1 MKKKWLEL
9 IIEVSETLAEEASA
23 RILEAGATA
32 VEEREGAA
40 GASVLITH
48 IALKDGATKKLRAI
62 EALLATLGVGKSAI
76 TLRNIEDQD
85 WVARS
90 RGHFQGK
97 AYGEKLW
104 VRPPWDESET
114 PRGRVELLIEPG
126 LAFGTG
132 RHPSTHLAL
141 LAIERRCTLEPPE
154 HMVDLG
160 SGSGIL
166 GVAALLFGA
175 KRVTAF
181 DLDPVAVAET
191 LALAKRNGVVDRM
204 TTRNTTLA
212 PTALEDW
219 WGRVDFIAA
228 NIFLDA
234 LKELAPLIHGALAP
248 GGRAVL
254 SGIGYEGA
262 EALAR
267 IYEEAGFS
275 IEHTNRIEEW
285 ASIEVV
291 KP

>member
-1 MKKKWLEL
+1 MTKKWLEL
-9 IIEVSETLAEEASA
+9 IIEVSETLAEETSV
-23 RILEAGATA
+23 RILEAGASA
-32 VEEREGAA
+32 VEEREGAG

-48 IALKDGATKKLRAI
+48 IAQEDGATRKLRAM
-62 EALLATLGVGKSAI
+62 EALLANLGVGKSAV

-85 WVARS
+85 WVAQS
-90 RGHFQGK
+90 RGHFQGE

-104 VRPPWDESET
+104 VKPPWDEGET
-114 PRGRVELLIEPG
+114 PQGRVELLIEPG

-141 LAIERRCTLEPPE
+141 LAIERRCALKPPE
-154 HMVDLG
+154 RMVDLG
-160 SGSGIL
+160 CGSGIL

-175 KRVTAF
+175 RRVTAL

-191 LALAKRNGVVDRM
+191 IALAERNVVGDRM
-204 TTRNTTLA
+204 TALGTTLA
-212 PTALEDW
+212 QATLEAW
-219 WGRVDFIAA
+219 WSRVDFITA

-234 LKELAPLIHGALAP
+234 LTELAPLIHGALAP

-262 EALAR
+262 DTLAR
-267 IYEEAGFS
+267 IYRETGFTV
-275 IEHTNRIEEW
+275 EKTNQIEEW
-285 ASIEVV
+285 ASVEVV

>member
-9 IIEVSETLAEEASA
+9 IIEVREELAEDAAA
-23 RILEAGATA
+23 RMFEAGASA

-40 GASVLITH
+40 DASVLITH
-48 IALKDGATKKLRAI
+48 IALEDGATRKLRAI
-62 EALLATLGVGKSAI
+62 EALLAAMGVGKSAI

-90 RGHFQGK
+90 RGHFKGE
-97 AYGEKLW
+97 AYGERLW
-104 VRPPWDESET
+104 VKPPWDEGET
-114 PRGRVELLIEPG
+114 PEGRIELVLEPG

-141 LAIERRCTLEPPE
+141 LAIERRCALNPPE
-154 HMVDLG
+154 RMLDLG
-160 SGSGIL
+160 CGSGIL
-166 GVAALLFGA
+166 GVAALLYGA
-175 KRVTAF
+175 RRVTAL
-181 DLDPVAVAET
+181 DLDPAATQET
-191 LALAKRNGVVDRM
+191 TALAKRNGVGDRM
-204 TTRNTTLA
+204 TALGTTLT
-212 PTALEDW
+212 PNALNDW

-234 LKELAPLIHGALAP
+234 LRELAAPIHGALAP

-262 EALAR
+262 DTLAR
-267 IYEEAGFS
+267 IYQEAGFRV
-275 IEHTNRIEEW
+275 EGTNRIEEW
-285 ASIEVV
+285 ASVEVV

>member
-9 IIEVSETLAEEASA
+9 IIEVSETLAEDASA
-23 RILEAGATA
+23 QILAAGASA

-48 IALKDGATKKLRAI
+48 IAFEDGATKKLRAI
-62 EALLATLGVGKSAI
+62 ESLLATMGVEKSAI
-76 TLRNIEDQD
+76 TLKNIEDQD
-85 WVARS
+85 WVAQS
-90 RGHFQGK
+90 RGHFKGE

-104 VRPPWDESET
+104 VKPPWDNNEIPE
-114 PRGRVELLIEPG
+114 GRVELILEPG

-141 LAIERRCTLEPPE
+141 LAIERRCARKPPE
-154 HMVDLG
+154 RMVDLG
-160 SGSGIL
+160 CGSGIL
-166 GVAALLFGA
+166 GVAALLLGA
-175 KRVTAF
+175 RRVTAF
-181 DLDPVAVAET
+181 DLDPKAVEET
-191 LALAKRNGVVDRM
+191 IALAKRNGVGNRI
-204 TTRNTTLA
+204 TALGTTLS
-212 PTALEDW
+212 PGALENW

-234 LKELAPLIHGALAP
+234 LRELAPLIHGALAP
-248 GGRAVL
+248 KGQGVL

-262 EALAR
+262 EALAC

-275 IEHTNRIEEW
+275 IEHTNQIEEW
-285 ASIEVV
+285 ASIEVI

>member
-9 IIEVSETLAEEASA
+9 IIEVSETLAEDAAA
-23 RILEAGATA
+23 RMFEAGASA

-48 IALKDGATKKLRAI
+48 IALEDGATRKLRAV
-62 EALLATLGVGKSAI
+62 EALLAGMGVGKSAI

-85 WVARS
+85 WVAQS
-90 RGHFQGK
+90 RGHFKGE
-97 AYGEKLW
+97 AYGERLW

-114 PRGRVELLIEPG
+114 PPGRIELVLEPG

-132 RHPSTHLAL
+132 RHPSTRMAL
-141 LAIERRCTLEPPE
+141 LAVEEQCARKPPE
-154 HMVDLG
+154 RMVDLG

-166 GVAALLFGA
+166 GIAALLFGA
-175 KRVTAF
+175 RRVTAF
-181 DLDPVAVAET
+181 DLDPAAIQET
-191 LALAKRNGVVDRM
+191 IALAERNGVGERM
-204 TTRNTTLA
+204 TALGTTLA
-212 PTALEDW
+212 SPALGEW

-234 LKELAPLIHGALAP
+234 LTELAAPIHGALAT

-262 EALAR
+262 DTLAR
-267 IYEEAGFS
+267 IYEEAGFRV
-275 IEHTNRIEEW
+275 EGTNRIEEW
-285 ASIEVV
+285 ASVEVG
-291 KP
+291 KT

>member
-23 RILEAGATA
+23 RILEAGASA
-32 VEEREGAA
+32 VEERNGLG

-48 IALKDGATKKLRAI
+48 IALEDGATQKLRAI
-62 EALLATLGVGKSAI
+62 EALLANLGVEKSAI
-76 TLRNIEDQD
+76 TLKNIEDQD
-85 WVARS
+85 WVAQS
-90 RGHFQGK
+90 RGHFKGE

-104 VRPPWDESET
+104 VKPPWDEGET
-114 PRGRVELLIEPG
+114 PQGRVELLIEPG

-132 RHPSTHLAL
+132 RHPSTRLAL
-141 LAIERRCTLEPPE
+141 LAIERQFARKPPE
-154 HMVDLG
+154 CMVDLG
-160 SGSGIL
+160 CGSGIL
-166 GVAALLFGA
+166 GVAALLYGA
-175 KRVTAF
+175 KNVTGF
-181 DLDPVAVAET
+181 DLDPKAVEET
-191 LALAKRNGVVDRM
+191 IALAERNGVGDRM
-204 TTRNTTLA
+204 TALGSTLT
-212 PTALEDW
+212 PTALEAW

-234 LKELAPLIHGALAP
+234 LRELAPLIHGALAP
-248 GGRAVL
+248 GGRGVL

-275 IEHTNRIEEW
+275 IEHTNQIEEW
-285 ASIEVV
+285 ASIEVI

>member
-1 MKKKWLEL
+1 MTKKWLEL
-9 IIEVSETLAEEASA
+9 IIEVSEALAEDASA
-23 RILEAGATA
+23 RILEAGASA

-48 IALKDGATKKLRAI
+48 IAFEDGATKKLRSI

-76 TLRNIEDQD
+76 TLKNIEDQD
-85 WVARS
+85 WIAQS
-90 RGHFQGK
+90 RGHFQGA
-97 AYGEKLW
+97 AYGERLW
-104 VRPPWDESET
+104 VRPPWDEGET
-114 PRGRVELLIEPG
+114 PQGRVELLIEPG

-141 LAIERRCTLEPPE
+141 LAIERVCARNPPE

-166 GVAALLFGA
+166 GVAALLYGA
-175 KRVTAF
+175 RRVTAL
-181 DLDPVAVAET
+181 DLDPKAVEET
-191 LALAKRNGVVDRM
+191 TALAKRNGVGDRM
-204 TTRNTTLA
+204 TALGATLA
-212 PTALEDW
+212 PSALGEW

-234 LKELAPLIHGALAP
+234 LRELAPLIHGALAP
-248 GGRAVL
+248 RGRAVL
-254 SGIGYEGA
+254 AGIGYEGA
-262 EALAR
+262 ETLAR

-275 IEHTNRIEEW
+275 IEHTNQIEEW
-285 ASIEVV
+285 ASIEVM

>member
-9 IIEVSETLAEEASA
+9 IIEVSETLAEDAAA
-23 RILEAGATA
+23 RMFEAGASA

-48 IALKDGATKKLRAI
+48 IALEDGATGKLRAI
-62 EALLATLGVGKSAI
+62 EALLAAMGVAKSAI
-76 TLRNIEDQD
+76 TLKNIEDQD
-85 WVARS
+85 WVAQS
-90 RGHFQGK
+90 RGHFKGES
-97 AYGEKLW
+97 YGERLW
-104 VRPPWDESET
+104 VKPPWDESEI
-114 PRGRVELLIEPG
+114 PEGRVELILEPG

-132 RHPSTHLAL
+132 RHPSTRLAL
-141 LAIERRCTLEPPE
+141 LAIERRCTRNPPE
-154 HMVDLG
+154 RMVDLG
-160 SGSGIL
+160 CGSGIL
-166 GVAALLFGA
+166 GVAALLYGA

-181 DLDPVAVAET
+181 DLDPKAVEET
-191 LALAKRNGVVDRM
+191 LVLAERNGVVDRM
-204 TTRNTTLA
+204 TALGTTLA
-212 PTALEDW
+212 PPALNEW
-219 WGRVDFIAA
+219 WGRVDFVAA

-234 LKELAPLIHGALAP
+234 LRELAPLIHGALAP
-248 GGRAVL
+248 KGRGVL

>member
-9 IIEVSETLAEEASA
+9 IIEVREELAEDAA
-23 RILEAGATA
+23 AGIFEAGASA
-32 VEEREGAA
+32 VEQREGAG
-40 GASVLITH
+40 GATLLITH
-48 IALKDGATKKLRAI
+48 IAFEDGATKKLRAM
-62 EALLATLGVGKSAI
+62 ESLLANLGVGKSAV

-85 WVARS
+85 WVAQS
-90 RGHFQGK
+90 RGHFQGE

-104 VRPPWDESET
+104 VKPPWDERET
-114 PRGRVELLIEPG
+114 PQGRVELLIEPG

-141 LAIERRCTLEPPE
+141 LAIERRCAQNPPE
-154 HMVDLG
+154 RMVDLG
-160 SGSGIL
+160 CGSGIL
-166 GVAALLFGA
+166 GVAALLYGA
-175 KRVTAF
+175 RRVTAL

-191 LALAKRNGVVDRM
+191 IALAERNGVGDRM
-204 TTRNTTLA
+204 TALGTTLTQA
-212 PTALEDW
+212 ALGEW

-234 LKELAPLIHGALAP
+234 LRELAPLILGALAP

-262 EALAR
+262 DTLAR
-267 IYEEAGFS
+267 IYSEAGFTV
-275 IEHTNRIEEW
+275 EKTNQIEEW
-285 ASIEVV
+285 ASVELV